1 MSAAR
6 LHHVSLR
13 VRSAPVSA
21 AFYRD
26 AFRFA
31 ERRALSKPDGSR
43 ILHLAA
49 PDASMVLEVIEGDPG
64 DPGEGV
70 HLGFAC
76 ADLDGA
82 IADACAAG
90 AEVARGPLAIGR
102 ERIVF
107 LRDPDGYWIELND
120 GLEPR

>member
-1 MSAAR
+1 MTSLR
-6 LHHVSLR
+6 LHHLSLR
-13 VRSAPVSA
+13 VRSAPASA

-26 AFRFA
+26 AFQFA

-49 PDASMVLEVIEGDPG
+49 PDASVLLEVIEGEPV
-64 DPGEGV
+64 DPGEAV
-70 HLGFAC
+70 HLGFSC

-82 IADACAAG
+82 IAGACAAG
-90 AEVARGPLAIGR
+90 AEVARGPLEVGR

-120 GLEPR
+120 GLEP